1 MNKPLQRFIFA
12 IVIATLHSYIAI
24 ASTEDDLKDVEKLQQ
39 QKQETQQKI
48 QKVNKLLNPNKS
60 PSDLEDNKSPSDRQ
74 NEKNGANKADSQ
86 NPENQ
91 PKSGLLSL
99 PLSLLI
105 GFPVTLSS
113 ISLFILYRFGILK
126 DLISRLTKEPISDN
140 IKFIHNR
147 ALGELKELAK
157 KLESLDHDKFSGQ
170 EFLLF
175 IKIKMALKRGDNQY
189 QKLDLSVKLLEA
201 AIAAQA
207 SYLSLEQTELR
218 FRSSAQQ
225 EFYNYVAGILKQNLE
240 TNKFKEL
247 IKKKISETLPIL
259 NTEEGREALQ
269 SYLKYL
275 NTIAEH
281 EFGLKLLSLFK
292 EYQLTDFSIIRTV
305 AETVNKLERKS
316 LFDLKELNVLVMVD
330 YDVFKKLGPILGF
343 TRNES
348 TPETY
353 ARMLQVIGLEKRH
366 QISFV
371 KFKELITLLKKWYKP
386 YHFVTTIRE
395 EYPSEKYHQSKEF
408 TEEIPGINIYKK
420 YEDYF
425 EGKELFSV

>member
-1 MNKPLQRFIFA
+1 
-12 IVIATLHSYIAI
+12 
-24 ASTEDDLKDVEKLQQ
+24 
-39 QKQETQQKI
+39 
-48 QKVNKLLNPNKS
+48 
-60 PSDLEDNKSPSDRQ
+60 
-74 NEKNGANKADSQ
+74 
-86 NPENQ
+86 
-91 PKSGLLSL
+91 
-99 PLSLLI
+99 
-105 GFPVTLSS
+105 
-113 ISLFILYRFGILK
+113 
-126 DLISRLTKEPISDN
+126 
-140 IKFIHNR
+140 
-147 ALGELKELAK
+147 
-157 KLESLDHDKFSGQ
+157 
-170 EFLLF
+170 
-175 IKIKMALKRGDNQY
+175 MALKRGDNQY

-316 LFDLKELNVLVMVD
+316 LFDLKELSVLVMVD
-330 YDVFKKLGPILGF
+330 YDVFEKLGPILGF
-343 TRNES
+343 TRNER

-386 YHFVTTIRE
+386 YHSVTTIRE
-395 EYPSEKYHQSKEF
+395 EYPSEKYH
-408 TEEIPGINIYKK
+408 
-420 YEDYF
+420 
-425 EGKELFSV
+425 

>member
-1 MNKPLQRFIFA
+1 
-12 IVIATLHSYIAI
+12 
-24 ASTEDDLKDVEKLQQ
+24 
-39 QKQETQQKI
+39 
-48 QKVNKLLNPNKS
+48 
-60 PSDLEDNKSPSDRQ
+60 
-74 NEKNGANKADSQ
+74 
-86 NPENQ
+86 
-91 PKSGLLSL
+91 LSL

-157 KLESLDHDKFSGQ
+157 KLESLDHDKFSSQ

-207 SYLSLEQTELR
+207 SYLSLEQ
-218 FRSSAQQ
+218 
-225 EFYNYVAGILKQNLE
+225 
-240 TNKFKEL
+240 
-247 IKKKISETLPIL
+247 
-259 NTEEGREALQ
+259 
-269 SYLKYL
+269 
-275 NTIAEH
+275 
-281 EFGLKLLSLFK
+281 
-292 EYQLTDFSIIRTV
+292 
-305 AETVNKLERKS
+305 
-316 LFDLKELNVLVMVD
+316 
-330 YDVFKKLGPILGF
+330 
-343 TRNES
+343 
-348 TPETY
+348 
-353 ARMLQVIGLEKRH
+353 
-366 QISFV
+366 
-371 KFKELITLLKKWYKP
+371 
-386 YHFVTTIRE
+386 E